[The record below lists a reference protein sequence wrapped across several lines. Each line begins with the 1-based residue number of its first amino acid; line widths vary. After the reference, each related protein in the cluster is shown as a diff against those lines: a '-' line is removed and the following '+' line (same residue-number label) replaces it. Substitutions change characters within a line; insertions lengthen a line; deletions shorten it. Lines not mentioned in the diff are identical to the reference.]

1 MLVTVS
7 APHACLLNGHGLEK
21 PASMRVFHVLD
32 GSLTFRAGK
41 PPLLNHPKHIAH
53 VLEQYPGDVGD
64 GVDVVFGVVGEVG
77 AAHELQVGEDGVEAF
92 ADAVVEF
99 AQRGVAVDDQDGVIG
114 CELSHRDEAAWWI
127 IHCHISSLIK
137 GYVATFPLRFG
148 WVAAMCGSQT
158 G

>member
-1 MLVTVS
+1 MVQTLCARQTDLIV
-7 APHACLLNGHGLEK
+7 LLKLIKTRDFAGFFTFEDRL
-21 PASMRVFHVLD
+21 
-32 GSLTFRAGK
+32 LTFRAGK

-114 CELSHRDEAAWWI
+114 CELSHGDEAVRRKLG
-127 IHCHISSLIK
+127 CHVNLTIK
-137 GYVATFPLRFG
+137 SDRHLF
-148 WVAAMCGSQT
+148 AANQMGGSCA
-158 G
+158 